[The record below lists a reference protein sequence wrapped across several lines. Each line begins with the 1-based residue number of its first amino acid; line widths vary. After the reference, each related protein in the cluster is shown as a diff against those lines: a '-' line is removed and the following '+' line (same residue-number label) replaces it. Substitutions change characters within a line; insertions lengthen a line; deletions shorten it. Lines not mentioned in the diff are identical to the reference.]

1 MSNRTLILII
11 ALIAITVGLLWM
23 ALKNSPVP
31 PPTQIQPTVM
41 PVLPQTSI
49 LFGSLSTVLST
60 ASAKTYSLPIKI
72 STVNNKVTVVQLELS
87 YDPKVLTN
95 VKINAGTFF
104 PNPFIP
110 INQVNE
116 KDGRI
121 SYAIS
126 VNPQDTGKQGNG
138 LLATLTFQT
147 IMPTSQSTTI
157 VLLPKS
163 LVVAEGTDRSVLK
176 ATTSAQFTVGVV
188 FASPTQTSSPSAQ

>member
-31 PPTQIQPTVM
+31 PPTTSEPTVM

-49 LFGSLSTVLST
+49 SFGELSAVLST
-60 ASAKTYSLPIKI
+60 TSAKTYSLPIKI
-72 STVNNKVTVVQLELS
+72 STGNNKVTVAQVELS
-87 YDPKVLTN
+87 YDPKILTN
-95 VKINAGTFF
+95 VRINAGTFF
-104 PNPFIP
+104 ANPFIP

-116 KDGRI
+116 KDGRV

-147 IMPTSQSTTI
+147 IKPTLQSTNI

-163 LVVAEGTDRSVLK
+163 LIVAEGTDRSVLK
-176 ATTSAQFTVGVV
+176 ATTSAQITVGE
-188 FASPTQTSSPSAQ
+188 APAQ

>member
-31 PPTQIQPTVM
+31 PTQIQPTVM

-49 LFGSLSTVLST
+49 SFGSLSTVLST
-60 ASAKTYSLPIKI
+60 ASAKTYSLPINI
-72 STVNNKVTVVQLELS
+72 STINNKITVVQLELS
-87 YDPKVLTN
+87 YDPKILTN
-95 VKINAGTFF
+95 VKVNAGTFF
-104 PNPFIP
+104 ANPFIP

-116 KDGRI
+116 KDGRV

-126 VNPQDTGKQGNG
+126 INPQDTGKQGNG

-147 IMPTSQSTTI
+147 QTSALQSTSI

-163 LVVAEGTDRSVLK
+163 LIVAEGTDRSVLK
-176 ATTSAQFTVGVV
+176 ATTSAQITVGEAP
-188 FASPTQTSSPSAQ
+188 ASPIQASSPSAK

>member
-1 MSNRTLILII
+1 
-11 ALIAITVGLLWM
+11 
-23 ALKNSPVP
+23 
-31 PPTQIQPTVM
+31 M

-49 LFGSLSTVLST
+49 LFGDLSAVLST
-60 ASAKTYSLPIKI
+60 TSAKTYSLPIKI

-87 YDPKVLTN
+87 YDPKILTD
-95 VKINAGTFF
+95 VKVNTGTFF
-104 PNPFIP
+104 ANPFIP

-126 VNPQDTGKQGNG
+126 INPQDTGRQGNG

-147 IMPTSQSTTI
+147 QTSASQSTRI

-176 ATTSAQFTVGVV
+176 ATTSAQFTVGE
-188 FASPTQTSSPSAQ
+188 APAQ